1 MQKHESNCFT
11 IKSEFTFLFWAI
23 ITQRS
28 LGNPTQNPRR
38 NQHTEPQGISKIT
51 NILPLQ
57 GIWPSTQLVSSVF
70 AEFQTTKGGK
80 KAEQEFCH
88 SRFFPN
94 CHFVCPLEGHLI
106 PSPISNPIE
115 LATMEGDNSDNPEIT
130 EFTSVEVKMENLD
143 ALEESLKN
151 KKREKL
157 HGTMNH
163 TTQSNCM
170 VQAMA
175 PNR

>member
-1 MQKHESNCFT
+1 
-11 IKSEFTFLFWAI
+11 
-23 ITQRS
+23 
-28 LGNPTQNPRR
+28 
-38 NQHTEPQGISKIT
+38 
-51 NILPLQ
+51 
-57 GIWPSTQLVSSVF
+57 
-70 AEFQTTKGGK
+70 
-80 KAEQEFCH
+80 
-88 SRFFPN
+88 
-94 CHFVCPLEGHLI
+94 
-106 PSPISNPIE
+106 
-115 LATMEGDNSDNPEIT
+115 MEGDNSDNPEIT